1 MKKIIIVSSL
11 VLHLFASDD
20 YVPLSNLSDKQKEEY
35 NFINK
40 NSVLDI
46 EKNNNYEKI
55 ENIQKEEE
63 IQTFQEEIEEVKK
76 EPIVTDKE
84 FVKEYKKQNIL
95 KDEKKESTSS
105 FSKDFSV
112 TPKISYMHVTTNVED
127 ENIEKTHEVVPEI
140 LFTYK
145 NHNLKFDYLGSNVK
159 KSDLSDI
166 NIQNF
171 ELETKWYRF
180 AYLYS
185 LYNAD
190 IGIAYNYLKLD
201 GQYFNI
207 TDNQLYKAENQKF
220 PTIEAHLKNSEDN
233 FLVEYGGFYG
243 KNDSDVKNAYE
254 YYLTL
259 GYRVFN
265 NDNLIINAGYK
276 NRTVDLEDD
285 DNGKIEYKGPVIGIS
300 STF

>member
-11 VLHLFASDD
+11 TLTLFASDG
-20 YVPLSNLSDKQKEEY
+20 YVPLSNLSNEQKQEY

-40 NSVLDI
+40 NSVINL
-46 EKNNNYEKI
+46 EKNNTYEKV

-63 IQTFQEEIEEVKK
+63 IQTFEEEIEEVKK
-76 EPIVTDKE
+76 EPITTDKE

-95 KDEKKESTSS
+95 KDEKKENST
-105 FSKDFSV
+105 FFAKDFSV
-112 TPKISYMHVTTNVED
+112 TPKISYMHVTTNVD
-127 ENIEKTHEVVPEI
+127 DTNVEKTHEVVPEI

-145 NHNLKFDYLGSNVK
+145 NHNLKFDYIDSNVK
-159 KSDLSDI
+159 KSDLSNI
-166 NIQNF
+166 NVQDF
-171 ELETKWYRF
+171 KLDTKWYRF

-190 IGIAYNYLKLD
+190 IGMAYNYLKLD
-201 GQYFNI
+201 GSYLN
-207 TDNQLYKAENQKF
+207 TLDNQSYEAKNQKF
-220 PTIEAHLKNSEDN
+220 ATIEAHLKNSEDN

-243 KNDSDVKNAYE
+243 KNDTYVKNAYE

-265 NDNLIINAGYK
+265 NDNLIFNAGYK
-276 NRTVDLEDD
+276 NRTVDLDGD
-285 DNGKIEYKGPVIGIS
+285 DNRKIEYKGPVIGIS